1 MVTFDFTMTQNL
13 TALVDL
19 AETPGII
26 GDTDIPDEI
35 DITVE
40 MTGELSYFINPADDP
55 DEYEIAISGLVTD
68 TTVTGL
74 IDDQVVDDLDDLPAD
89 FAPDTSPPSLILI
102 VDRTGAVTPRDP
114 GPTDLFGIIA
124 NPASAASI
132 GGINPLTDHLGPVFP
147 DHPLSAAASWQTQTT
162 QEILGSTTTITFDH
176 QLSAVQNT
184 DGREV
189 ATIETALSSD
199 GFEISLGALLSLFFG
214 GANDLADGAE
224 SGDVSSV
231 FSGSGFD
238 LTVTGSPL
246 VGEATTEFDITSG
259 RVLEYRTA
267 SDSPARI
274 TLSFPDEATG
284 GTVSGLMEVTTTVD
298 FTATRMTTEAGG

>member
-1 MVTFDFTMTQNL
+1 MTQSL

-19 AETPGII
+19 EETPGII
-26 GDTDIPDEI
+26 GETDIPDDI

-40 MTGELSYFINPADDP
+40 TTGELSYFINPADDP
-55 DEYEIAISGLVTD
+55 DEYEIAISGVITD

-102 VDRTGAVTPRDP
+102 VDRTGAVTPRDA

-147 DHPLSAAASWQTQTT
+147 DQPLSATASWQTQTT
-162 QEILGSTTTITFDH
+162 QEVLGSTTTITFDH
-176 QLSAVQNT
+176 EMAGVQNT

-189 ATIETALSSD
+189 ATIKTALSSD

-224 SGDVSSV
+224 SGDISSA

-246 VGEATTEFDITSG
+246 VGEATTDFEISAG
-259 RVLEYRTA
+259 RVLEYRTT
-267 SDSPARI
+267 SESPARI

-284 GTVSGLMEVTTTVD
+284 EIVSGLMEVTTTVD
-298 FTATRMTTEAGG
+298 FTAKLITTEAGG

>member
-1 MVTFDFTMTQNL
+1 MTQSL
-13 TALVDL
+13 AALVDL
-19 AETPGII
+19 EATPGII
-26 GDTDIPDEI
+26 GDTDIPDDI

-40 MTGELSYFINPADDP
+40 TTGELSYFINPADNP
-55 DEYEIAISGLVTD
+55 DQYEIAVSGLITN
-68 TTVTGL
+68 TTVSGL

-102 VDRTGAVTPRDP
+102 VDQTGTVTPAEE

-132 GGINPLTDHLGPVFP
+132 GGINPLTDHLGPQFP
-147 DHPLSAAASWQTQTT
+147 DQPLSATAAWQTQTT
-162 QEILGSTTTITFDH
+162 QEVLGSTSTITFDH
-176 QLSAVQNT
+176 RIAGVRST

-224 SGDVSSV
+224 SGDISSA

-246 VGEATTEFDITSG
+246 VGEASTEFDVAAG
-259 RVLEYRTA
+259 RVLEYRTT
-267 SDSPARI
+267 SESPARI

-284 GTVSGLMEVTTTVD
+284 EIVSGLMEVTTTVD
-298 FTATRMTTEAGG
+298 FTARLLAAEAGE

>member
-1 MVTFDFTMTQNL
+1 MTQSL

-19 AETPGII
+19 EETPGII
-26 GDTDIPDEI
+26 GETEIPGDI

-40 MTGELSYFINPADDP
+40 TTGELSYFINPADDP
-55 DEYEIAISGLVTD
+55 DEYEIAISGVITD

-102 VDRTGAVTPRDP
+102 VDRTGVVTPRDA

-147 DHPLSAAASWQTQTT
+147 DQPLSATASWQTQTT
-162 QEILGSTTTITFDH
+162 QEVLGSTTTITFDH
-176 QLSAVQNT
+176 QITGVQNT
-184 DGREV
+184 DDREV
-189 ATIETALSSD
+189 ATIETALGSD

-224 SGDVSSV
+224 SGDISSV

-246 VGEATTEFDITSG
+246 VGEATTDFDIASG
-259 RVLEYRTA
+259 RVLEYRTT
-267 SDSPARI
+267 SESPARI

-284 GTVSGLMEVTTTVD
+284 EIVSGLMEVTTTVD
-298 FTATRMTTEAGG
+298 FTATLLTTEAGE